1 MNKEMKKTVLPE
13 KIKNMIGT
21 QEYTIDSI
29 GESGSEVRVY
39 DQYVLKIQPHS
50 RETDNEAA
58 IIRWLNGRLPLPD
71 IPVYAVENEMAFTL
85 MSKIRGKMLCDMDY
99 LKQPELVIGL
109 AAQGIKMMC
118 QVDVSGCP
126 CYTSRLSERLKAA
139 EYNVKKRSG

>member
-1 MNKEMKKTVLPE
+1 MKKTVLPE

-58 IIRWLNGRLPLPD
+58 IIRWLNYLQAGICRVFFNTRGIFSGPCRARDHSCRVRKNNPERSQDSAPEIPHRSLPQSS
-71 IPVYAVENEMAFTL
+71 PV
-85 MSKIRGKMLCDMDY
+85 
-99 LKQPELVIGL
+99 
-109 AAQGIKMMC
+109 
-118 QVDVSGCP
+118 
-126 CYTSRLSERLKAA
+126 
-139 EYNVKKRSG
+139 